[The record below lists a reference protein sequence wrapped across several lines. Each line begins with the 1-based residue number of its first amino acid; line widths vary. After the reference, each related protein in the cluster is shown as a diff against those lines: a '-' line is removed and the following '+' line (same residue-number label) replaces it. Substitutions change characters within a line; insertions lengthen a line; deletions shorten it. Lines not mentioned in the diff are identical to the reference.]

1 MRPKK
6 SHSDKLAEICIVC
19 RKKKP
24 RDNNSFRPVS
34 KFPALLEIVKL
45 AIDDYDTINHHLPS
59 SFCGLHFR
67 AGKFTSDDVPDY
79 KDWICTL
86 SHISVDAMS
95 STSCTCFVC
104 TGSKDAFGKNAKSTS
119 VKRGRPKSSSTP
131 PPSTSD
137 AAKANEA
144 MQTLSSPVRLMV
156 TAETIKQQ
164 QMKKS
169 SGSPVRLG
177 SASGGPK
184 APVLFGAEAI
194 QKVHK
199 EGRKSAQISI
209 STFNA
214 ILNERNR
221 SIKDV
226 LDIAKVIRKE
236 LGKNSIESGLADSL
250 IENGKILK
258 EFFNVKTMKMW
269 VRNESKELVQ
279 VEKTVAYCVDIPKF
293 VAYIMNQRGM
303 ENCTLKIGM
312 DFGQKFF
319 KICLTLMEAD
329 DDDTQLSI
337 GMELAKLEVG
347 YYTIN
352 CGLNKL
358 SPFCVHIISYLKK
371 SVIKIAV
378 SYCFFNLYLFL

>member
-1 MRPKK
+1 MRPQK
-6 SHSDKLAEICIVC
+6 SHSDKLDEICIVC

-24 RDNNSFRPVS
+24 RSNNSFRPVS
-34 KFPALLEIVKL
+34 KSPAALEIVKL
-45 AIDDYDTINHHLPS
+45 AIDDYDTVNHHLPS
-59 SFCGLHFR
+59 SFCGNHLH
-67 AGKFTSDDVPDY
+67 GKFTSADVPDY
-79 KDWICTL
+79 TDWICTL
-86 SHISVDAMS
+86 SNLSVDTMS

-104 TGSKDAFGKNAKSTS
+104 TGSKEAFGKNAKSNS
-119 VKRGRPKSSSTP
+119 VKKGRPKSSSTP

-144 MQTLSSPVRLMV
+144 MQRLSSPVRLMV
-156 TAETIKQQ
+156 AAETIKQQ

-199 EGRKSAQISI
+199 EGKKSAQISI

-226 LDIAKVIRKE
+226 LDIAKVIRKQ
-236 LGKNSIESGLADSL
+236 LGRNSIESGLADSL

-269 VRNESKELVQ
+269 VRDETKELVL
-279 VEKTVAYCVDIPKF
+279 VEKTVAYCTDIPKF

-352 CGLNKL
+352 CGLNKF
-358 SPFCVHIISYLKK
+358 SPFCLSSHNQLSL
-371 SVIKIAV
+371 
-378 SYCFFNLYLFL
+378 